1 MTFITSSTNNCKYT
15 FYSYFQQRVSI
26 AIQRGNATSVLGTV
40 AKSSG
45 FEEVVCFKILLSCV
59 MCKIFQIL
67 LNKIF
72 LSTAASIRPYN
83 HIGLQSFE
91 LCNVI
96 YYHTGFIT

>member
-1 MTFITSSTNNCKYT
+1 VFWELSPKAQDLRKL
-15 FYSYFQQRVSI
+15 F
-26 AIQRGNATSVLGTV
+26 
-40 AKSSG
+40 
-45 FEEVVCFKILLSCV
+45 VCFKILLSCV

-83 HIGLQSFE
+83 HIDLQSFE